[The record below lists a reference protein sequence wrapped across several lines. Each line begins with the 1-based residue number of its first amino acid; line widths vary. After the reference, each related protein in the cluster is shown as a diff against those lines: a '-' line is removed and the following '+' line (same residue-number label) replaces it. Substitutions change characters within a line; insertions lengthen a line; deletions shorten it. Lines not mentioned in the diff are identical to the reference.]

1 MMKIHLAALCLVAA
15 ATTPLWAAELPEQ
28 QSSSASRDV
37 QGAHVVEAD
46 DSEAII
52 LTMPQALR
60 LALDENLTV
69 QTAREDVERA
79 KGDSKAA
86 SAALL
91 PTLTVNGEANAY
103 DMANEPDNEALA
115 RAEITQSIYS
125 GGRNSA
131 VAQQGKLGIRRA
143 EHNLYDVQETVAKSV
158 WDAFCDVLYRKEV
171 LRTTQDA
178 LDYYLEAEQ
187 ELIRRVEFG
196 LSTNLDLVRV
206 RQQKEAARAD
216 YISAGND
223 LEASRIALCTL
234 LRLPPQTRLELSG
247 DLSDGLP
254 ELASLR
260 PSGNGDKS
268 AADLERTLERRGDY
282 QELLAAQKIQEKEIT
297 VARSGMLPDI
307 SLSAG
312 YRFARTA
319 NGGTYSTDD
328 DQWSASLVL
337 SIPLYDGGLTS
348 GNVKSAKSQ
357 LEQAKQAVLQL
368 EEQIRADLVDARLTL
383 MNALETVEAGNANL
397 VFAKESLRYAEV
409 GYREGVN
416 TQLDVLQARSDLT
429 QAGQDLAGYL
439 RDSRVAQAN
448 LWLVMGELVEH
459 GLSKEEPPAGNLQV
473 DH

>member
-1 MMKIHLAALCLVAA
+1 MNRRYLAALWAVALTASAPMA
-15 ATTPLWAAELPEQ
+15 ALAQPE
-28 QSSSASRDV
+28 DV
-37 QGAHVVEAD
+37 QGAHVAEVGDAEAL
-46 DSEAII
+46 I
-52 LTMPQALR
+52 LTMTQALR
-60 LALDENLTV
+60 MALNENLTV

-79 KGDSKAA
+79 KGDSKAY
-86 SAALL
+86 SAGLL
-91 PTLTVNGEANAY
+91 PTLTVSGQANGY
-103 DMANEPDNEALA
+103 DMSGQPDNEALA
-115 RAEITQSIYS
+115 RVDVTQSVYS
-125 GGRNSA
+125 GGRA
-131 VAQQGKLGIRRA
+131 QAQAQQGKLGIRQA
-143 EHNLYDVQETVAKSV
+143 QQNLDDVRETVAKEV
-158 WDAFCDVLYRKEV
+158 WDAFCDVLYRREV
-171 LRTTQDA
+171 LRTTRDA
-178 LDYYLEAEQ
+178 LDYYMEAEQ

-206 RQQKEAARAD
+206 RQQKESARAD

-234 LRLPPQTRLELSG
+234 LRLPPQTPLELLG
-247 DLSDGLP
+247 DLSEGLP
-254 ELASLR
+254 DLASLA
-260 PSGNGDKS
+260 PLQPEQGQEL
-268 AADLERTLERRGDY
+268 LERTLSQRGDY
-282 QELLAAQKIQEKEIT
+282 QRLLTAQKIQEKEVT
-297 VARSGMLPDI
+297 VARSGMLPDLSI
-307 SLSAG
+307 SAG

-328 DQWSASLVL
+328 DEWSASLVL

-368 EEQIRADLVDARLTL
+368 EEQIRADLVDARLAL

-397 VFAKESLRYAEV
+397 VFARESLRYAEV

-448 LWLVMGELVEH
+448 LWLVMGELVDH
-459 GLSKEEPPAGNLQV
+459 GIPQ
-473 DH
+473 D